1 MEPQETINDL
11 SQALREVHAEDTL
24 HLLIASRLEALRVLY
39 RRQKNAF
46 SDEQIGFLQHVKQID
61 ASLMTFIELKE
72 ELDDACDV
80 EDYCRLM
87 AELRRI
93 RDDLCGIAV
102 VQRVKRE
109 IRSLN
114 ERLPQLQAQFRIVQQ
129 TQLRNRLRQI
139 ERNTPVCPD
148 GHRMVVRES
157 AYGYFWG
164 CSRFPR
170 CVHTKRLKRE
180 DQEGL
185 DRE

>member
-1 MEPQETINDL
+1 MEPQETIHDL

-24 HLLIASRLEALRVLY
+24 HLHITSRLAALRVLY
-39 RRQKNAF
+39 QRQRNAF
-46 SDEQIGFLQHVKQID
+46 SDDQIVFLRHVKQID
-61 ASLMTFIELKE
+61 VSLMTFIELRE
-72 ELDDACDV
+72 ELEDACNV

-93 RDDLCGIAV
+93 RDDLRGIAV
-102 VQRVKRE
+102 VQRVRRE
-109 IRSLN
+109 IRGLN
-114 ERLPQLQAQFRIVQQ
+114 ERLPQLQAHFRIVQQ

-139 ERNTPVCPD
+139 ERNSPVCPN
-148 GHRMVVRES
+148 GHRTVIRES

-170 CVHTKRLKRE
+170 CVYTQRLNRE
-180 DQEGL
+180 DQERL

>member
-1 MEPQETINDL
+1 MEPQETISDL

-39 RRQKNAF
+39 RRQNNAF
-46 SDEQIGFLQHVKQID
+46 SDEQIVFLQHVKQID

-109 IRSLN
+109 IRGLN

-139 ERNTPVCPD
+139 ERNTSVQML
-148 GHRMVVRES
+148 GQR
-157 AYGYFWG
+157 AG
-164 CSRFPR
+164 
-170 CVHTKRLKRE
+170 
-180 DQEGL
+180 
-185 DRE
+185 